1 MLHTINHTKSERE
14 DGEFSSLCVDTDVQ
28 VQVHI
33 FPAATLSS
41 STMPLSSTLTTN
53 DTSRRG
59 TGSSSEARRL
69 LVAPRPTLVTST
81 TATASRQAY
90 SAAEALQTAAL
101 QTMALPLTSQYTSAL
116 TVGEWQPHST
126 QATAALQAACEPQ
139 VLMSTMGFGIDLGHA
154 GNSSWDA
161 TEASVR
167 ALRDAMERSTLRLP
181 YLSSLSDV
189 QLQMH
194 VKLGVP
200 PKQNAPLEP
209 MLVDLASVTAVLP
222 CSIPLLPIQVVVGGL
237 AMPAVGTEEPPVCA
251 AVASINIQA
260 RPNGGTAPAA
270 AQLAMERGPWAQLD
284 LIQEAVEQ
292 QQPPVVQAP
301 GATRRVNSMDMLA
314 RISEAV
320 RENPHIVAG
329 RTPLAAAIAA
339 ARSVEAS
346 SASDDDE
353 GTEDDMSDESETPKR
368 STALPKKRLQ
378 PGLTPL
384 KNERRFVE
392 HNYHDH
398 AYDQPNFGED
408 LKGPYGD
415 TIPFPFKMHD
425 ILSRMDFDGHSDI
438 MSWMPHG
445 RAFKIHDLDGFHEH
459 ILPVYFRHTKKS
471 SLLRQLNLYGFRR
484 ISAGPDKGSYYHELF
499 LRGKRFLCGRMRRM
513 KINGKRI
520 RSAGNPEKEPNFCRM
535 EAMPH
540 DEFPPLH
547 TIDPS
552 LSSNISE
559 EDDDGSVEEDMP
571 DPSPD
576 EPYSYLTLS
585 FPFKLQ
591 AMLDQLESLGKTDV
605 ISWLPHGRAFRVH
618 RPEIFVRD
626 LMPSYFKM
634 SKFSS
639 FQRQLHMYSF
649 QRLTTNGPDRG
660 GYYHPQFLRGSPR
673 LVVEMKRTRVNG
685 KKCRKPA
692 DPSKEPDLH
701 KLPPVPIIAVG
712 SQVELPPLMPDPTL
726 TTNETVN

>member
-1 MLHTINHTKSERE
+1 
-14 DGEFSSLCVDTDVQ
+14 
-28 VQVHI
+28 
-33 FPAATLSS
+33 
-41 STMPLSSTLTTN
+41 MPLSATLTTN
-53 DTSRRG
+53 GTSQRG

-69 LVAPRPTLVTST
+69 LVAPRPVTSST
-81 TATASRQAY
+81 IVTATATATATGTAY
-90 SAAEALQTAAL
+90 SAADSLQNAAL

-116 TVGEWQPHST
+116 AMGEWQPHST
-126 QATAALQAACEPQ
+126 QATAALQAAAACEPQ
-139 VLMSTMGFGIDLGHA
+139 VLMSTIGFGIDLGHA

-222 CSIPLLPIQVVVGGL
+222 CSIPLLPIQIVVGGL
-237 AMPAVGTEEPPVCA
+237 AVPAVGTEEPPVCA

-260 RPNGGTAPAA
+260 APRASA
-270 AQLAMERGPWAQLD
+270 VSAKERGSWAHLD

-292 QQPPVVQAP
+292 HQPPVVQPA
-301 GATRRVNSMDMLA
+301 GATRRVDSMDMLA

-329 RTPLAAAIAA
+329 RTPLAAAVAA

-346 SASDDDE
+346 SASNDDDDD
-353 GTEDDMSDESETPKR
+353 TEDDTSDESEAPKQSKTLR
-368 STALPKKRLQ
+368 KKRLQ

-398 AYDQPNFGED
+398 AHDQPNFGED

-425 ILSRMDFDGHSDI
+425 ILSRMEADGHSNT

-445 RAFKIHDLDGFHEH
+445 RSFKIHDLDGFHEH

-520 RSAGNPEKEPNFCRM
+520 RSAGNPEREPNFSRM
-535 EAMPH
+535 EAIPP
-540 DEFPPLH
+540 DEFPPLL
-547 TIDPS
+547 TIVPP

-559 EDDDGSVEEDMP
+559 EDDDGSDEEDMP

-576 EPYSYLTLS
+576 EPYSYLSLS

-626 LMPSYFKM
+626 LMPGYFKM
-634 SKFSS
+634 RKFSS

-673 LVVEMKRTRVNG
+673 LLVEMKRTRVNG

-701 KLPPVPIIAVG
+701 KLPPVPIIPVGTAVD
-712 SQVELPPLMPDPTL
+712 LPPLMPDPTKQQL
-726 TTNETVN
+726 LSTETLN